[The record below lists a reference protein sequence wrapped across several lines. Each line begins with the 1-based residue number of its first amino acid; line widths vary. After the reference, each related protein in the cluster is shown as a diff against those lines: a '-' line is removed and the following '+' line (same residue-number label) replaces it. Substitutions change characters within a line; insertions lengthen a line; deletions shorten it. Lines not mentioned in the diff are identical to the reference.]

1 MSAKFTVK
9 VGAEDRLTIVL
20 EDAEEAIPKEHIPC
34 AVKTYTFRA
43 QDVYVSHSKRIRFA
57 HQTYTLHSNQA
68 IRYREGREK
77 EGYEMRRVSQGEVE
91 KPRLNSIDSDAD

>member
-34 AVKTYTFRA
+34 TVETYTFRA
-43 QDVYVSHSKRIRFA
+43 QDVYVSHSKRIRFLLK
-57 HQTYTLHSNQA
+57 TYTFCSPNVYVAFQSGYTLSGRQ
-68 IRYREGREK
+68 REG
-77 EGYEMRRVSQGEVE
+77 G
-91 KPRLNSIDSDAD
+91 P

>member
-1 MSAKFTVK
+1 MAGERTPC
-9 VGAEDRLTIVL
+9 VG
-20 EDAEEAIPKEHIPC
+20 
-34 AVKTYTFRA
+34 KTYTFHARN
-43 QDVYVSHSKRIRFA
+43 VYVSDAKRIRFT

-91 KPRLNSIDSDAD
+91 KPRLDSINSDAD